1 MDSKTNNCVLII
13 DNEPSMLCRILSPLY
28 LIKTARNGETGLQMA
43 QKYDIDLIVLDLG
56 LEDIT
61 GYEVLTELKRDE
73 KTKNIP
79 VISVTG
85 SEAKGDEIR
94 ALTNGAIDY
103 IRKPFVAEIVILRVG
118 IHVKMLTQMRMIERF
133 SLTDGLTG
141 VNNRR
146 CFDQQIEIEWNRS
159 SRNGT
164 WLSLLMMDIDYFK
177 TFNDKYGHLNGDAA
191 LKTVANVLVNTVR
204 RGSDYVFRWGGEE
217 FAIILPETPAEGART
232 VAENIRENIAATSI
246 IFSGNSTNVTASIG
260 ASAII
265 PQPSG
270 YPFGVD
276 EFCETVDKALYK
288 AKELGRNKVV
298 MA

>member
-1 MDSKTNNCVLII
+1 
-13 DNEPSMLCRILSPLY
+13 MLCRILSPLY